1 MDPFTQQVQ
10 RIENNDKVREIVTAF
25 RLIPIGDNATRDQL
39 EESLNRILTPAAH
52 KIPETQQKITDFS
65 FTEPELSYHDV
76 AEKPKYRPMK
86 HGIHYL
92 DEDNTLYY
100 NSEIEA
106 SEWEDENVVAT
117 EARDEATAAAENEAA
132 IQRAYN
138 TALARQQAINT
149 RIFAQPPRWVLIKR
163 RALNDTRMEDSLLQ
177 YIDKKHTQVDWYST
191 ITTLH
196 KTGTKIGYT
205 LDHYQR
211 VLHRFISY
219 FKPEMNQLGQK
230 MGLDELA
237 RLLMTST
244 MPVNDREMIIHE
256 IKKLTRRK
264 TESLRVPMSNLY
276 SLATTYYNDD
286 PDMESQRNKLL
297 FNGLQ
302 HFTTGITKE
311 KLTSLIKYS
320 QLQKIKLN
328 YHDTL
333 ETCILSEKTN
343 GEPADD
349 LQFGQSKDTILVFQA
364 NITPVDSLL
373 DNDITPIEFTL
384 ANPSK
389 KAKKYEDTK
398 KPKKSDERQ
407 PHIHAVKT
415 KIETIPNHRER
426 RNSESEAS
434 TSSRS
439 HSRQSSPHQSSPDR
453 SRESSAEREK
463 TPPPPEEIPP
473 SSSRRSRSK
482 EILQVA
488 EPKDY
493 LLHLFDHHAILTGA
507 YFTCPGCIAI
517 CIFNKETYP
526 AHYTEVHSQSSALI
540 MLFTETATHIRTQQ
554 ALQLSLFIEV
564 TRRLE
569 SFYPSDEQS
578 KESHYVSYLGGYSSN
593 KKALFREVQAEQIK
607 RSPLELMQELENKLS
622 TEYTTPEEKFNIKR
636 PSSPISLN
644 QRKNKDSY
652 SEKAKQ
658 KTTFE
663 ETETEKETRTDRQP
677 RQQNKIQSTEQQ
689 TPQRKR
695 RAEVNSPERPM
706 SISPS
711 PRRSPPR
718 RTPRRSPS
726 SRRRASRTPDR
737 PAATRPTTR
746 RSLSRKASRR
756 SPSRTEY
763 RNPSPRRTRTTDRP
777 EDYHYSYRPSPEYQ
791 TPDSSPSARRRA
803 NLYTSSSS
811 RNKME

>member
-1 MDPFTQQVQ
+1 MNF
-10 RIENNDKVREIVTAF
+10 ENPDMPHGEQSHLAVDNSTKFIIKSMKHRDTIKDASGKTGHMI
-25 RLIPIGDNATRDQL
+25 IPELYHLNNCMCASDCIANNI
-39 EESLNRILTPAAH
+39 ESLHFLRICVPKSLRQQYAEADHLPDARNAVSIGKKYGNSHTVYYSSVSVCGTVTPQMICRQPITELTRKSPILRTPQYSHIDMSDDLHLIRAIGACLSR
-52 KIPETQQKITDFS
+52 PEIQQYTKNFMES
-65 FTEPELSYHDV
+65 C
-76 AEKPKYRPMK
+76 K
-86 HGIHYL
+86 L
-92 DEDNTLYY
+92 DETTEETGNLYRFPKINRNKQNTDILSLNPSYD
-100 NSEIEA
+100 SL
-106 SEWEDENVVAT
+106 D
-117 EARDEATAAAENEAA
+117 
-132 IQRAYN
+132 Q
-138 TALARQQAINT
+138 ALANEPLAEPFMGPQACPYCPT
-149 RIFAQPPRWVLIKR
+149 
-163 RALNDTRMEDSLLQ
+163 
-177 YIDKKHTQVDWYST
+177 
-191 ITTLH
+191 
-196 KTGTKIGYT
+196 
-205 LDHYQR
+205 
-211 VLHRFISY
+211 
-219 FKPEMNQLGQK
+219 
-230 MGLDELA
+230 
-237 RLLMTST
+237 
-244 MPVNDREMIIHE
+244 
-256 IKKLTRRK
+256 
-264 TESLRVPMSNLY
+264 
-276 SLATTYYNDD
+276 
-286 PDMESQRNKLL
+286 
-297 FNGLQ
+297 
-302 HFTTGITKE
+302 
-311 KLTSLIKYS
+311 
-320 QLQKIKLN
+320 
-328 YHDTL
+328 
-333 ETCILSEKTN
+333 
-343 GEPADD
+343 
-349 LQFGQSKDTILVFQA
+349 
-364 NITPVDSLL
+364 
-373 DNDITPIEFTL
+373 
-384 ANPSK
+384 
-389 KAKKYEDTK
+389 
-398 KPKKSDERQ
+398 
-407 PHIHAVKT
+407 
-415 KIETIPNHRER
+415 
-426 RNSESEAS
+426 
-434 TSSRS
+434 
-439 HSRQSSPHQSSPDR
+439 
-453 SRESSAEREK
+453 
-463 TPPPPEEIPP
+463 
-473 SSSRRSRSK
+473 
-482 EILQVA
+482 ILQVA